1 MLKLDDAPLIIKM
14 GFAPA
19 VALVMMAVL
28 AFGMIAAQSSQT
40 AAMQRVVDQD
50 MASSLRLAQIS
61 RRISADN
68 GELYTLLTH
77 QGGKFDTEETP
88 QRLTALSKDLSETY
102 ADLGE
107 AAKTAPA
114 AEKPNYEAL
123 LKDLK
128 DYKDAV
134 DVVGS
139 MLGID
144 FATAASFIQPF
155 ERVYQR
161 MNTTL
166 DKLVV
171 DVRASTDTR
180 IKAAKTTSAMVIVS
194 AVIATLITLIGVAAA
209 AAASLIVVRR
219 GVDGLAAATG
229 RLARGD
235 NDIDL
240 DRLERRDELGAIV
253 EALKVFRDAAFE
265 KERLRVEAEENRRH
279 VTQERERNETA
290 QAESSRQQSAVVQGL
305 ASGLERLS
313 AGDLTVSID
322 QAFAPEYEQLRL
334 DFNRAAATLRAAFAA
349 VVVNAGSIA
358 GATTE
363 ISSNTNDL
371 SRRSERQAATLGQ
384 TAAAVEEITATVGA
398 SADAAGEA
406 RAKVRGARGEVET
419 SGRLMSQ
426 AVQAM
431 GEIERSANQINQ
443 IISVI
448 DEIAFQTNLLALNA
462 GIEAARAGDAG
473 RGFAVVASE
482 VRALAQR
489 SAEAAK
495 EIKSLI
501 SSSSSQV
508 KEGVDLVTRTGLTL
522 DAAVA
527 QVAEIAELVDHI
539 AHSAREQAT
548 ALSEVN
554 TSVVEMDRITQENA
568 AMVEESAAAGQAL
581 AGDAGELSRLV
592 ARFDVG
598 PVADSPRSRGKPAP
612 KAAFAPAPAP
622 RAPAPAPRKV
632 ASGGSAV
639 DTWEEF

>member
-180 IKAAKTTSAMVIVS
+180 I
-194 AVIATLITLIGVAAA
+194 
-209 AAASLIVVRR
+209 
-219 GVDGLAAATG
+219 
-229 RLARGD
+229 
-235 NDIDL
+235 
-240 DRLERRDELGAIV
+240 
-253 EALKVFRDAAFE
+253 
-265 KERLRVEAEENRRH
+265 
-279 VTQERERNETA
+279 
-290 QAESSRQQSAVVQGL
+290 
-305 ASGLERLS
+305 
-313 AGDLTVSID
+313 
-322 QAFAPEYEQLRL
+322 
-334 DFNRAAATLRAAFAA
+334 
-349 VVVNAGSIA
+349 
-358 GATTE
+358 
-363 ISSNTNDL
+363 
-371 SRRSERQAATLGQ
+371 
-384 TAAAVEEITATVGA
+384 
-398 SADAAGEA
+398 
-406 RAKVRGARGEVET
+406 
-419 SGRLMSQ
+419 
-426 AVQAM
+426 
-431 GEIERSANQINQ
+431 
-443 IISVI
+443 
-448 DEIAFQTNLLALNA
+448 
-462 GIEAARAGDAG
+462 
-473 RGFAVVASE
+473 
-482 VRALAQR
+482 
-489 SAEAAK
+489 
-495 EIKSLI
+495 
-501 SSSSSQV
+501 
-508 KEGVDLVTRTGLTL
+508 
-522 DAAVA
+522 
-527 QVAEIAELVDHI
+527 
-539 AHSAREQAT
+539 
-548 ALSEVN
+548 
-554 TSVVEMDRITQENA
+554 
-568 AMVEESAAAGQAL
+568 
-581 AGDAGELSRLV
+581 
-592 ARFDVG
+592 
-598 PVADSPRSRGKPAP
+598 
-612 KAAFAPAPAP
+612 
-622 RAPAPAPRKV
+622 
-632 ASGGSAV
+632 
-639 DTWEEF
+639 